1 MKFEK
6 SRLEPLK
13 IDIGGIE
20 YPVRVTFGGMAE
32 LEEILGTPF
41 LEIFNKF
48 IVNTFNA
55 NETMAVMYV
64 MLKGGGVEVTLEE
77 LKDAE
82 FTADILGVMSDALMR
97 ANKVIT
103 ALDEQQETED
113 GADKKKTKKKTK
125 TGG

>member
-13 IDIGGIE
+13 IDIGGVT

-32 LEEILGTPF
+32 LEEILGMPF

-48 IVNTFNA
+48 ISEKFNA
-55 NETMAVMYV
+55 KETQVLLYV
-64 MLKGGGVEVTLEE
+64 MLKGGGVEVTLEDLDE
-77 LKDAE
+77 AE

-97 ANKVIT
+97 ANTVLTLIE
-103 ALDEQQETED
+103 EQGEREGGD
-113 GADKKKTKKKTK
+113 SGKKKPKTA
-125 TGG
+125 